1 MTLQQ
6 ILFWSLRGSGLILLG
21 MLLGRQKQKIPA
33 KGMLLLWQA
42 AILRLCLPGQIAL
55 PVPWMTADV
64 SQRAQ
69 EGGQMQI
76 WLWACGVFVA
86 GMALAFRWQRGRRL
100 LAKARPLSD
109 ASCRQWLGGG
119 TKRKVKV
126 MLCPGIRTPLA
137 AGLLRPYILLP
148 QDMDRQDK
156 ERLRFVITHEM
167 VHIRRWDLWWKGLAL
182 LCRCLHWFNPLVW
195 LLPALLEGDME
206 RSCDEACLEHLGSG
220 QKKRYALALW
230 SLAQE
235 QSAFWEGACGF
246 GTSGLEERIG
256 LIMNYKKI
264 SRVTIGLCALGVCAA
279 AGVSAVALVPEK
291 HGSYAMKVQGDQVVF
306 EPVSGE
312 ETGSNIYF
320 MEKTEEGFLLRMA
333 DN

>member
-76 WLWACGVFVA
+76 WLWACGVFFA
-86 GMALAFRWQRGRRL
+86 GMVTVFRWQQARRL
-100 LAKARPLSD
+100 LKKAWPFPD
-109 ASCRQWLGGG
+109 AFCHQWIAGE

-220 QKKRYALALW
+220 QKKRYALALL
-230 SLAQE
+230 SLAEE

-291 HGSYAMKVQGDQVVF
+291 HGSYAMKVQEDQVIF

>member
-55 PVPWMTADV
+55 PVPWMEASV
-64 SQRAQ
+64 SRNPAG
-69 EGGQMQI
+69 GGQMQI
-76 WLWACGVFVA
+76 WLWVCGVFVA

-195 LLPALLEGDME
+195 LLPALLEETWSDPVTKRVWSIWAPGKRKDMPWLYGPWPK
-206 RSCDEACLEHLGSG
+206 SKAPFGKGPAALEQVDWKKGS
-220 QKKRYALALW
+220 
-230 SLAQE
+230 
-235 QSAFWEGACGF
+235 
-246 GTSGLEERIG
+246 
-256 LIMNYKKI
+256 
-264 SRVTIGLCALGVCAA
+264 V
-279 AGVSAVALVPEK
+279 
-291 HGSYAMKVQGDQVVF
+291 
-306 EPVSGE
+306 
-312 ETGSNIYF
+312 
-320 MEKTEEGFLLRMA
+320 
-333 DN
+333 

>member
-55 PVPWMTADV
+55 PVPWMGASV
-64 SQRAQ
+64 SRNPAG
-69 EGGQMQI
+69 GGQMWTWI
-76 WLWACGVFVA
+76 WLWGVFFA
-86 GMALAFRWQRGRRL
+86 GMVTVFRWQQARRL
-100 LAKARPLSD
+100 LKKAWPFPD
-109 ASCRQWLGGG
+109 AFCHQWIAGE

-148 QDMDRQDK
+148 QDMDLQDK

-230 SLAQE
+230 SLAEE

-291 HGSYAMKVQGDQVVF
+291 HGSYAMKVQEDQVVF

>member
-55 PVPWMTADV
+55 PVPWMEASV
-64 SQRAQ
+64 SRNPAG
-69 EGGQMQI
+69 GGQMWTWI
-76 WLWACGVFVA
+76 WLWGVFFA
-86 GMALAFRWQRGRRL
+86 GMVTVFRWQQARRL
-100 LAKARPLSD
+100 LKKAWPFPD
-109 ASCRQWLGGG
+109 AFCHQWIAGE

-156 ERLRFVITHEM
+156 ERLRFVLTHEM

-220 QKKRYALALW
+220 QKKGYALALL

-264 SRVTIGLCALGVCAA
+264 SRVTVGLCALGVCAA
-279 AGVSAVALVPEK
+279 AGVSAVGLVPEE
-291 HGSYAMKVQGDQVVF
+291 SSCYTMRVQEDQVVF
-306 EPVSGE
+306 EPVSGK

-333 DN
+333 EK